1 LAQSSFFRQ
10 LEATGYTGRKKKLE
24 RGKEVLPEVE
34 YLDEIQTKI
43 FKVFL
48 IAIYSYLYTLQLCLE
63 ISISSNSRNLS
74 QFLLY
79 TVKEKGGKP
88 DRKPYLLSYGLR
100 NPYRNLKP
108 ENSQDYSQRHQ

>member
-1 LAQSSFFRQ
+1 MIFCCRLIWLNPPFSGSLKQQ
-10 LEATGYTGRKKKLE
+10 DTQEEKKLE
-24 RGKEVLPEVE
+24 WGKEVLPEVK

-48 IAIYSYLYTLQLCLE
+48 IAIHSYLYTLQLCLE
-63 ISISSNSRNLS
+63 ISISSNSRNLL

-88 DRKPYLLSYGLR
+88 DRKPYLL
-100 NPYRNLKP
+100 PYV
-108 ENSQDYSQRHQ
+108 